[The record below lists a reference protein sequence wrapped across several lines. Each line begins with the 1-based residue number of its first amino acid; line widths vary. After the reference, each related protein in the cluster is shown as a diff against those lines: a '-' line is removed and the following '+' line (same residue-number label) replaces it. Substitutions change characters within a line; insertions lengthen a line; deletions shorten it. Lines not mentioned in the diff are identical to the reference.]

1 MRATAVFIQKEWLE
15 TWRTRRVLILLIVFL
30 IFGILSPLFA
40 KLTPELLK
48 ATLGNQMAIT
58 LPKPTSVDSWTQFY
72 KNITQMGIYIVAI
85 LFGGTVSQELA
96 HGTLVNL
103 VTKGLPRYA
112 VVLAKF
118 VVAYLQWV
126 LAILLAF
133 AVTFGYT
140 WYYFPDNHSPHLW
153 QGIVPVL
160 IFGFFFIAVIVC
172 GSSLSA
178 NSYSGLLATII
189 VVAALYL
196 INFWKDAQRFNP
208 ISLISDNVTLTKGSE
223 TLQHLAPALWLSVGG
238 AVMLLGLSVWLLNQR
253 KL

>member
-1 MRATAVFIQKEWLE
+1 MADTAGIDSAH
-15 TWRTRRVLILLIVFL
+15 RFL
-30 IFGILSPLFA
+30 DFGILSPLFA

-160 IFGFFFIAVIVC
+160 ILASSSLRSLCVVLVFLPTVIVAYWPP
-172 GSSLSA
+172 S
-178 NSYSGLLATII
+178 
-189 VVAALYL
+189 
-196 INFWKDAQRFNP
+196 
-208 ISLISDNVTLTKGSE
+208 
-223 TLQHLAPALWLSVGG
+223 LWLRPCTSSTSGKMHSDSIRS
-238 AVMLLGLSVWLLNQR
+238 A
-253 KL
+253 